1 MTKRIINKLLFRL
14 LILRHR
20 QKNYSILMLLS
31 GLMRVI
37 MIDGMI

>member
-1 MTKRIINKLLFRL
+1 MTKRIINTLLFRL
-14 LILRHR
+14 LILRHLR
-20 QKNYSILMLLS
+20 KNYSILMLLS